1 MRGRFVLMVAIM
13 VMLSA
18 CAGTSRQDLAVADPE
33 PGNTTARH
41 LEHADHDGDGRSTYD
56 RASRLYHREPVHHH
70 DHHDHGSS
78 YDEVY
83 AGQIALLLSAQ
94 VFTCAFFV
102 VILDGSCNFYASTG
116 YYY

>member
-33 PGNTTARH
+33 PDDITARH
-41 LEHADHDGDGRSTYD
+41 LEHADHDGDGTFSSD

-70 DHHDHGSS
+70 DHEPS

-102 VILDGSCNFYASTG
+102 IILDGSCNFYASTG